1 MCRCHRGMPA
11 ENGWGVGGVDVHHS
25 WLPAAHYGFEEW
37 GRLVGASW
45 TNSTSRSRRRAGPVR
60 LSNMCCAVPTRTSWS
75 APASTTHT
83 SRSR

>member
-1 MCRCHRGMPA
+1 MYRCHRGMPA
-11 ENGWGVGGVDVHHS
+11 ENGWGVGGVDAHHS

-37 GRLVGASW
+37 GRLVGGKLDELDEQIAQA
-45 TNSTSRSRRRAGPVR
+45 RGPVR